1 MYKEYNTLVEFCTNC
16 IEIPKL
22 LLAGIKTTSV
32 HGYICVLAKTKIT
45 KRGRAY
51 FELPPALQF
60 SLSKDVMPVTTLLS
74 SILPIERMKQ

>member
-51 FELPPALQF
+51 FDTASCF
-60 SLSKDVMPVTTLLS
+60 AVFFIKRCNACYDVVV
-74 SILPIERMKQ
+74 IDIAD